1 MRRGIRCGMIWGV
14 RSWDQGR
21 DNPRAHVKHDLNVC
35 EKAVVEHTA
44 LTHLFVDGIP
54 LSKDNVPA
62 DKSSD
67 EGIEA
72 PWLSAVR
79 FLLNK

>member
-1 MRRGIRCGMIWGV
+1 M
-14 RSWDQGR
+14 
-21 DNPRAHVKHDLNVC
+21 C